1 MLDIIIIGGGLSGL
15 TNAIRLSAAG
25 LNVLLVEKN
34 AYPFH
39 RVCGEYISN
48 EVKPFLQS
56 IGVNIEALNASNIN
70 KLSVTSPS
78 GTVLNAP
85 LRMGAFGVSRYQLDQ
100 HLYELALAK
109 GCHARLNTQALDIL
123 WADDVFTVKLSDGS
137 EEKARI
143 VLGTFGKR
151 SNMDRQ
157 LNRSFFY
164 KRSPYIGIK
173 YHIKTDFPKDR
184 IALHN
189 FKDGYCGISPIEDDK
204 YCFCTLTTRENLKKY
219 GSIPEMEKNIL
230 YKNPHLKHIFQNAE
244 FLYEKPEVI
253 NEISF
258 EKKTTV
264 ENHILFS
271 GDTAG
276 MIAPLCGNGMSMAIH
291 SAKILSD
298 SILKHYA
305 PSGFDRKKLET
316 EYSEKWSRTF
326 SKRLWVGQKIQQLFG
341 QEFMTEAVVR
351 TLRLMPPVTQWLVK
365 QTHGNEF

>member
-1 MLDIIIIGGGLSGL
+1 M
-15 TNAIRLSAAG
+15 
-25 LNVLLVEKN
+25 
-34 AYPFH
+34 
-39 RVCGEYISN
+39 
-48 EVKPFLQS
+48 
-56 IGVNIEALNASNIN
+56 LNAS
-70 KLSVTSPS
+70 LD
-78 GTVLNAP
+78 
-85 LRMGAFGVSRYQLDQ
+85 MGAFGVSRYRLD
-100 HLYELALAK
+100 HSLYELALSK
-109 GCHARLNTQALDIL
+109 GCRARLNTQALDISFV
-123 WADDVFTVKLSDGS
+123 DEVFTVKLSNGS
-137 EEKARI
+137 EENARI

-164 KRSPYIGIK
+164 KRSPYLGIK

-189 FKDGYCGISPIEDDK
+189 FKDGYCGISPIEDGK
-204 YCFCTLTTRENLKKY
+204 YCFCALTTRDNLKKY

-230 YKNPHLKHIFQNAE
+230 YKNPHLKYIFQNSE

-264 ENHILFS
+264 ENNILFS

-298 SILKHYA
+298 SILKHYSV
-305 PSGFDRKKLET
+305 SGFNRAKLET
-316 EYSEKWSRTF
+316 EYSEKWNRTF
-326 SKRLWVGQKIQQLFG
+326 SRRLWIGKKIQDLFG
-341 QEFMTEAVVR
+341 QEFLTDAVVR

-365 QTHGNEF
+365 QTHGEEF

>member
-1 MLDIIIIGGGLSGL
+1 MQDIIIVGGGLSGL
-15 TNAIRLSAAG
+15 TNAIQLAAAG
-25 LNVLLVEKN
+25 LDVLLIEKN
-34 AYPFH
+34 SYPFH

-56 IGVNIEALNASNIN
+56 IGVNIEALNASQIN
-70 KLSVTSPS
+70 KLSVTSPY
-78 GTVLNAP
+78 GNTLNAS
-85 LRMGAFGVSRYQLDQ
+85 LDMGAFGVSRYRLD
-100 HLYELALAK
+100 HYLYELALSK
-109 GCHARLNTQALDIL
+109 GCRARLNTQALDINFS
-123 WADDVFTVKLSDGS
+123 DDVFTVKLSDGS

-189 FKDGYCGISPIEDDK
+189 FKDGYCGISPIEDDT
-204 YCFCTLTTRENLKKY
+204 YCFCSLTTRDNLKKY

-230 YKNPHLKHIFQNAE
+230 YKNPHLRHIFQNSE

-298 SILKHYA
+298 SILKQYS
-305 PSGFDRKKLET
+305 PSGFDRGKLET
-316 EYSEKWSRTF
+316 EYSEKWNRTF
-326 SKRLWVGQKIQQLFG
+326 SRRLWVGKKIQDLFG
-341 QEFMTEAVVR
+341 QEFLTDAVVR
-351 TLRLMPPVTQWLVK
+351 TLRLVPPVTQWLVK
-365 QTHGNEF
+365 QTHGKEF